1 MHIEQL
7 MGHWSKANP
16 SYWFPCRDWR
26 AVITVIT
33 YGLPEYERQGWIQTH
48 EFIVW
53 PLQLLVGQNFH
64 NFHTLSTQC
73 ERKETEKLKAE
84 MLNRFWVTLG
94 WSWSR
99 TDANKLLCWSRVN
112 TWLTSEGQGSR
123 EFFWCGW
130 ERSLCDWMT
139 LINHVSFFSVFHCM
153 CLYIHGS
160 VRRHPRTHE
169 LAQLLNVKLPV
180 TSCTSSTSPIPL
192 NKNKYTC
199 MWQMCEQLS
208 QV

>member
-64 NFHTLSTQC
+64 TFHTLSTQC

-99 TDANKLLCWSRVN
+99 DWCQQTAVL
-112 TWLTSEGQGSR
+112 EQGKYMADI
-123 EFFWCGW
+123 W
-130 ERSLCDWMT
+130 RSGKQGVFLVWM
-139 LINHVSFFSVFHCM
+139 
-153 CLYIHGS
+153 
-160 VRRHPRTHE
+160 R
-169 LAQLLNVKLPV
+169 A
-180 TSCTSSTSPIPL
+180 IPL
-192 NKNKYTC
+192 WLDDPDTPC
-199 MWQMCEQLS
+199 FFFFCLS
-208 QV
+208 LHVPVYSWEC